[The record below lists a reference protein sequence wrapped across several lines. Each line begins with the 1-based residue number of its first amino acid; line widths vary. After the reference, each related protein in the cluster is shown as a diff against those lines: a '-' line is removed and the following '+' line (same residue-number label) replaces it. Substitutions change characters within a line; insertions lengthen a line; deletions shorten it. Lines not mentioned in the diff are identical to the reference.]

1 MKALN
6 WRKART
12 DGKRKLSVA
21 DEQEYRGRDAA
32 ARWLERNDKPVK
44 DKKHRRHRSS
54 GAAA

>member
-44 DKKHRRHRSS
+44 DKKHKRHLGR
-54 GAAA
+54 AA